1 MVIKEGPIRL
11 PFGGHMRCSKCGT
24 EGIPGK
30 KFYAECGSPLSNRCS
45 KCNSDNAPGAKFC
58 GDCGS
63 ALGTDVVAE
72 GNKPSGGWAL
82 AELGQIDQGA
92 AEMEAGIAGFRG
104 LGGVPRQQY
113 AIASLARVYA
123 RMGRTENAL
132 TMLDAAL
139 AHVERSGEKCELA
152 EMQRLRGE
160 ILLMRDGSAIE
171 EAERCFHAAIE
182 LARVQEAKWWELRAT
197 VSLARL
203 LAKQGRQDEARTML
217 ADIYGWFT

>member
-1 MVIKEGPIRL
+1 MGRYRREPETVLTCAEEAIALSEEHGFAEWL
-11 PFGGHMRCSKCGT
+11 PWGRFHR
-24 EGIPGK
+24 
-30 KFYAECGSPLSNRCS
+30 
-45 KCNSDNAPGAKFC
+45 
-58 GDCGS
+58 
-63 ALGTDVVAE
+63 
-72 GNKPSGGWAL
+72 GWAL
-82 AELGQIDQGA
+82 AELGQINQGA
-92 AEMEAGIAGFRG
+92 AEMEVGIAGFRG

-113 AIASLARVYA
+113 AIASLAWVYA

-139 AHVERSGEKCELA
+139 THVERSGEKCELA

-171 EAERCFHAAIE
+171 EAERCFRSAIE

-203 LAKQGRQDEARTML
+203 LRDTNRGDEARAML
-217 ADIYGWFT
+217 AEIYGWFTEGFDTADLKEAKALLDDLTG